1 MMKFDQSG
9 FSEKFQKTLGP
20 VKAQKPPRA
29 HIMVHGP
36 DEEGG
41 KPLKTHKNAKSLDKS
56 TVSSRNSPDVS
67 PQRCPRCQLAEE
79 RSKRASKLKSA
90 LGKENIESSRN
101 LLCSSHKPKLSQ
113 RGGAGVPVSLS
124 ADLKHFNLKENNH
137 LSANLSQTSL
147 G

>member
-1 MMKFDQSG
+1 MIKFDQSG

-41 KPLKTHKNAKSLDKS
+41 KPLKTSKHTKSLDKS
-56 TVSSRNSPDVS
+56 TISSRNSPDVS
-67 PQRCPRCQLAEE
+67 PQRCERCVMAEE

-101 LLCSSHKPKLSQ
+101 LLCSSHKRK
-113 RGGAGVPVSLS
+113 
-124 ADLKHFNLKENNH
+124 
-137 LSANLSQTSL
+137 
-147 G
+147 